1 MFKVEKLG
9 IWGVVI
15 LTIIYLLVMNVF
27 FEYVINS
34 EVDLILQAGGSVIA
48 LMYTVFM
55 VRLVVNKLYNE
66 LKKKE
71 KND

>member
-1 MFKVEKLG
+1 MFKTEKLG

-27 FEYVINS
+27 FEYVINR

-55 VRLVVNKLYNE
+55 IRLVVNKLFDK
-66 LKKKE
+66 LKKEE

>member
-15 LTIIYLLVMNVF
+15 LTFIYLLVMNVF